1 MERLKNGTHQ
11 NSEAFKEGLCL
22 RQSVAVALVAVFG
35 ALHTVLSMFPGPV
48 GFRSWIILIVP
59 LEGIILGPVLGFSAG
74 FIGYF
79 LGWFIRP
86 RPEPMFFGLGEPV
99 GALGAGLIAQRKWLH
114 ALLLYGMMLLG
125 FFAYPLTASLPL
137 WALWDIY
144 IAFVCIFLFAL
155 LSRRMKMTA
164 TSVQNLPALLGFAA
178 FIGTEADVLAR
189 IFMLVP
195 LNGYQRWGVPAYVLP
210 DIFVLGAFQTPV
222 EAVIS
227 VIATIIIGV
236 PLVKTLQRNKM
247 LNSTTAVS

>member
-1 MERLKNGTHQ
+1 MR
-11 NSEAFKEGLCL
+11 
-22 RQSVAVALVAVFG
+22 RSVGVALVAVFG

-48 GFRSWIILIVP
+48 GFRSWIIIIIP
-59 LEGIILGPVLGFSAG
+59 LEGIILGPFLGFSAG

-99 GALGAGLIAQRKWLH
+99 GALGAGLIAQRKWPH

-125 FFAYPLTASLPL
+125 FFVYPLTASLPL

-144 IAFVCIFLFAL
+144 IAFICILIFAFLC
-155 LSRRMKMTA
+155 RRIKMA
-164 TSVQNLPALLGFAA
+164 VTSTHNLPTLLGFAA

-195 LNGYQRWGVPAYVLP
+195 LNGYQWWGVPAYVLP
-210 DIFVLGAFQTPV
+210 DVFVLGAFQTPF

-236 PLVKTLQRNKM
+236 PLVKTLQKNKM
-247 LNSTTAVS
+247 LNSTTATP